1 MRCVN
6 HAEAEVTSYCQ
17 HCGKGLC
24 TECVRKTPA
33 GQILC
38 EPCFLATGGDP
49 SRAYW
54 QAAANFVAPPPG
66 VPNPSAAAVLGL
78 IPGVGAMYNGQLF
91 KGLIHVVVFAVL
103 IAVTEHYPLVG
114 ILIGA
119 WVLYQSFEAFHT
131 AKARR
136 DGVPVPDPFGLNEVG
151 QWLNMSGIGTN
162 PAGSGPT
169 APPQTAPQNPGTPG
183 VPPAAG
189 QGWQET
195 PYPPAGTPPPAGAT
209 ASGTTSENQAGYSWP
224 GGYQGYTGYQ
234 DPWAPPGIPPVSPM
248 PPVAPVPPY
257 NWRRREPVWAV
268 VMIVLGILF
277 LLNSMGFV
285 VHVFRYGWP
294 LLLIGLGVWLIVRR
308 AMGAQGGQQ

>member
-6 HAEAEVTSYCQ
+6 HADAEVTSYCQ
-17 HCGKGLC
+17 HCGKGMC

-33 GQILC
+33 GQIHC
-38 EPCFLATGGDP
+38 EPCYLATGGDP

-91 KGLIHVVVFAVL
+91 KGLIHVVIFAIL

-114 ILIGA
+114 IFVGA

-136 DGVPVPDPFGLNEVG
+136 DGVAVPDPFGLNEVG
-151 QWLNMSGIGTN
+151 QWLNMSGIGIHPN
-162 PAGSGPT
+162 NGGQA
-169 APPQTAPQNPGTPG
+169 APPQAAPQNPVNPG
-183 VPPAAG
+183 GQAAAG
-189 QGWQET
+189 QNWQEGTYQAPST
-195 PYPPAGTPPPAGAT
+195 PPNPAGTTGDYQVPYTG
-209 ASGTTSENQAGYSWP
+209 QAGYP
-224 GGYQGYTGYQ
+224 GYTGYQ
-234 DPWAPPGIPPVSPM
+234 DPWAPPGVPPVSPV
-248 PPVAPVPPY
+248 PPVPPVPPIPPY
-257 NWRRREPVWAV
+257 NWRQREPVWAV